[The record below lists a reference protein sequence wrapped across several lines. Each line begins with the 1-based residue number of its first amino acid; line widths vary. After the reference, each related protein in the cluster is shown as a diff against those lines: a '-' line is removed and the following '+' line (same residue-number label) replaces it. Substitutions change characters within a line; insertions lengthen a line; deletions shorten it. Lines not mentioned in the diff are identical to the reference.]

1 MSDSLTVGHI
11 TPTEVEPAVRIF
23 FDAFRGGVRQV
34 YGDHP
39 KPDAMV
45 DVWSFAREV
54 EPEAFLAA
62 RIDSTFVGYALFTSS
77 VSTLE
82 RRALLSGRVMLW
94 VLRAL
99 RGRYGIRWR
108 NIARQLWNKVLFVGT
123 SRNFRTR
130 GDAQLL
136 NIAVAPNARGH
147 GVAKELLHAG
157 LHYFAKRGVPEVR
170 LEVEP
175 DNAPAIA
182 AYREVGF
189 VERGRMRNAYGDW
202 IVMTAEPQQVAASA

>member
-1 MSDSLTVGHI
+1 LPDSLTVGPI
-11 TPTEVEPAVRIF
+11 TTTEVEPAVRIF
-23 FDAFRGGVRQV
+23 LDAFRDGVQQV

-62 RIDSTFVGYALFTSS
+62 RLDSTLAGYALFTSS
-77 VSTLE
+77 VSKLE
-82 RRALLSGRVMLW
+82 RRAILSGKVMLW

-99 RGRYGIRWR
+99 SGRYGIRWL
-108 NIARQLWNKVLFVGT
+108 NLARQLWNKVLFIGT
-123 SRNFRTR
+123 SRNFRTK

-136 NIAVAPNARGH
+136 NIAVAPDARGR
-147 GVAKELLHAG
+147 GVAKALLVAG
-157 LHYFAKRGVPEVR
+157 MHYFANRGVPEVR

-175 DNAPAIA
+175 DNSPAIA
-182 AYREVGF
+182 AYQEVGF
-189 VERGRMRNAYGDW
+189 VERGRMRNTYGEW
-202 IVMTAEPQQVAASA
+202 IVMTAEPRNVAAGK